1 MVSPFSNGATGSRR
15 TLLRMVAAATLL
27 AAVACGSTAPKTGSL
42 AVTITT
48 PAGVTP
54 SVTVTGGNGFSR
66 TIANTTTLTGLGAG
80 TYTVTAAPVT
90 SANAIV
96 ATVNTAAVSGS
107 PATVRAGATPATAS
121 ATYGIRPGSGGL
133 WVSNFGSAHTTVQYT
148 AAQLAGTTSAA
159 AATSIA
165 TGSEE
170 EQASA
175 FDAKGNLWVTING
188 GTSVVEYSALQLAA
202 GGTPAPAVTI
212 SANAGS
218 LNAPS
223 GLAFDA
229 AGDLWVANYVESSI
243 VEFTPSQLA
252 VSGSPAPAVVI
263 GDAVIGDTAN
273 SLLGSIGLAFDGQG
287 DLWVANLGTQSECF
301 KAKGASVVEFTP
313 SQLAASGTPTPVVAL
328 PRAKDLNGP
337 FMIAFDATGN
347 LWVTNGANIP
357 YSVVAFSPAQLTT
370 SGTPTPAI
378 ELTPNAG
385 SLDGPAGLAFDAS
398 GDLWVANMLNNS
410 VVEFTP
416 AQIAVSGAP
425 VPATVITGSSLS
437 APFGIAFDPHPAGLP
452 IKP

>member
-1 MVSPFSNGATGSRR
+1 MTMCVSNRITGRR
-15 TLLRMVAAATLL
+15 TAPPLIAAALL
-27 AAVACGSTAPKTGSL
+27 ASIACGSTGPKTGSL
-42 AVTITT
+42 AVTVTA
-48 PAGVTP
+48 PAGMIP
-54 SVTVTGGNGFSR
+54 RVTVAGGNGYSR
-66 TIANTTTLTGLGAG
+66 TITTTTTLSGLGPG
-80 TYTVTAAPVT
+80 SYTVSAAPAT
-90 SANAIV
+90 SANPIV
-96 ATVNTAAVSGS
+96 AAVNAVTVSGS
-107 PATVRAGATPATAS
+107 PATVRSGRTAAIAS
-121 ATYGIRPGSGGL
+121 ATYTPRPGSGGL

-165 TGSEE
+165 TGAEE
-170 EQASA
+170 EQGTA
-175 FDAKGNLWVTING
+175 FDANGNLWVTING

-202 GGTPAPAVTI
+202 GGTPVPAVTI

-263 GDAVIGDTAN
+263 SDTAN
-273 SLLGSIGLAFDGQG
+273 SLHGSIGLAFDANG

-301 KAKGASVVEFTP
+301 RGKGASVVEFTP
-313 SQLAASGTPTPVVAL
+313 SQLVASGSPTPAVAL
-328 PRAKDLNGP
+328 LRARDLNGP
-337 FMIAFDATGN
+337 LMIAFDASGN
-347 LWVTNGANIP
+347 LWLTNGANAP
-357 YSVVAFSPAQLTT
+357 YSVVAFSPSQLTT

-378 ELTPNAG
+378 VLTANGG

-398 GDLWVANMLNNS
+398 GDLWIANMLNNS

-416 AQIAVSGAP
+416 AQIAASGDPAP
-425 VPATVITGSSLS
+425 TTVITGSSLS

>member
-1 MVSPFSNGATGSRR
+1 MPLRSSYHATRSRSPLLHMVT
-15 TLLRMVAAATLL
+15 AATLL
-27 AAVACGSTAPKTGSL
+27 AGVACGSTGPKTGSL
-42 AVTITT
+42 AVTITA

-54 SVTVTGGNGFSR
+54 RVTVTGGNGFSR
-66 TIANTTTLTGLGAG
+66 TITTTTTLTGLGAG
-80 TYTVTAAPVT
+80 SYTVTAAPVT

-96 ATVNTAAVSGS
+96 AAVNTVAVSGS

-121 ATYGIRPGSGGL
+121 ATYSARPGSGGL

-165 TGSEE
+165 TGTEE

-175 FDAKGNLWVTING
+175 FDADGNLWVTISG
-188 GTSVVEYSALQLAA
+188 GTSVVEYSALQLAT
-202 GGTPAPAVTI
+202 GGTPVPAVTI

-243 VEFTPSQLA
+243 VEFTPGQLA

-263 GDAVIGDTAN
+263 SDTAN
-273 SLLGSIGLAFDGQG
+273 SLHGSIGLAFDANG
-287 DLWVANLGTQSECF
+287 DLWVANLGTESECF
-301 KAKGASVVEFTP
+301 KGKGASVVEFTP
-313 SQLAASGTPTPVVAL
+313 SQLVVSGSPAPVVSL
-328 PRAKDLNGP
+328 LRATDLNGP
-337 FMIAFDATGN
+337 LMIAFDASGN
-347 LWVTNGANIP
+347 LWLTNGANTP
-357 YSVVAFSPAQLTT
+357 YSVVAFSPSQLTT
-370 SGTPTPAI
+370 LGMTTPAI
-378 ELTPNAG
+378 VLTANAG

-398 GDLWVANMLNNS
+398 GDLWIANMLNNS

-416 AQIAVSGAP
+416 AQIAASGDPA
-425 VPATVITGSSLS
+425 PATVITGSSLS